1 MSLLQLVFLPA
12 TAVAA
17 VFSMNV
23 FDWSKDPVQVFPSF
37 WLFVIVTLVVATLV
51 FLVYIGARRYD
62 KVQEQKRKKDAEDR
76 ENHAQELLYQ
86 SPDGNPKS
94 GARQRHGKRGHK
106 DRGNRQDDSG
116 EKLGKNLK
124 PTASIV

>member
-1 MSLLQLVFLPA
+1 MSLLQLTFLPA

-23 FDWSKDPVQVFPSF
+23 FDWTKDPVQVFPSF
-37 WLFVIVTLVVATLV
+37 WLFVIVTIVVSTVV
-51 FLVYIGARRYD
+51 FLVYFGAKRYD
-62 KVQEQKRKKDAEDR
+62 KVQEEKKKKEAEDK

-86 SPDGNPKS
+86 PPDENPKS

-106 DRGNRQDDSG
+106 DRGNREDDSG
-116 EKLGKNLK
+116 EKLGRNVK